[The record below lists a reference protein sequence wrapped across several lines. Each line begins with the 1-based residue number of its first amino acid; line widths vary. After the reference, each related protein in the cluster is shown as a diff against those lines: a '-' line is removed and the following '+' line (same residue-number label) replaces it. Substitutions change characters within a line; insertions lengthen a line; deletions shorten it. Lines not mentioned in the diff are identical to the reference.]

1 VLDVPHR
8 TSPRKAALAEAA
20 AELFGRRGYHAV
32 SVHDIACAAGVTG
45 PAVYRHFGS
54 KRDVLAHVLLTGL
67 EVFGQATDE
76 ALAGAQ
82 AADEALRGMLE
93 AVAALAVE
101 RREIT
106 ALWRWQGGHLPKPD
120 RTTIRRAGA
129 RIMDRWAEALRAAR
143 PGLSEGEAELLCWA
157 ALSVFGS
164 VAVHHLSL
172 PRKRFESLLVALAAG
187 VLAHPVSVAEAP
199 AVNGAGGLTWLAPAS
214 RREELLSAATRLFRE
229 RGYHAVSMEDIGG
242 AAGIAGPSIYRYFAG
257 KADILVAAG
266 YRMADRLRLDA
277 ERALGEAADPGD
289 ALDRLVQSYVDTVLR
304 SDNLLAVFTT
314 ESVAMAERDAK
325 ELLRIQRAYVAEWV
339 RLLTATAPALAE
351 REARI
356 TVHAALTIVNDLSR
370 TPRLATRPGF
380 AAELVDLARTV
391 LRAGAGWAG

>member
-1 VLDVPHR
+1 VPHR

-32 SVHDIACAAGVTG
+32 SVNDIACAAGVTG

-54 KRDVLAHVLLTGL
+54 KQDVLAHVLVTGL

-82 AADEALRGMLE
+82 AADEALRRMLE

-129 RIMDRWAEALRAAR
+129 RIMDRWAVALRATR
-143 PGLSEGEAELLCWA
+143 PALAPEHAELLCWA

-172 PRKRFESLLVALAAG
+172 PRKRFESLLAALAAA
-187 VLAHPVSVAEAP
+187 VLSHTVEAAAAPV
-199 AVNGAGGLTWLAPAS
+199 VNGAGGLAWLAPAS

-277 ERALGEAADPGD
+277 ERALGEADGPGN
-289 ALDRLVQSYVDTVLR
+289 ALDRLVRSYVDTVLR
-304 SDNLLAVFTT
+304 SDDLLAVFTT

-325 ELLRIQRAYVAEWV
+325 ELLRVQRAYVAEWV
-339 RLLTATAPALAE
+339 RLLVATAPALAE

-356 TVHAALTIVNDLSR
+356 TVHAALTIVNDLTR
-370 TPRLATRPGF
+370 TPRLAARPGI
-380 AAELVDLARTV
+380 AAELVDLARAV
-391 LRAGAGWAG
+391 LRAGAEWAG